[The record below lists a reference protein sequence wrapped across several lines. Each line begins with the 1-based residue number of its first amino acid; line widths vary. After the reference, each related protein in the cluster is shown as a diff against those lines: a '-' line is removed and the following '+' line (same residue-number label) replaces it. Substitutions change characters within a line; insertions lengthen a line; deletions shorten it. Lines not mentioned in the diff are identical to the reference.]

1 MTSSGM
7 ADQGQSQDLA
17 DAPAPDD
24 DRKPDTPA
32 EVSKRSWKYIV
43 KRTLSEFGTDQCTDI
58 AASLTYYAVLSLFPA
73 LIALVSLLGVFGQG
87 RQSADTLL
95 TILASV
101 APADALDVIRE
112 PIEQFST
119 SPSAG
124 FALVAGI
131 AVAIWSASGYVG
143 AFSRAMNRIY
153 EIDEG
158 RTFFKLKPTQLFVTV
173 IGIALLLV
181 SVLIL
186 AISGPITDAVGAAL
200 GLGQTVQLVWSIAKW
215 PLLAAAVVLLI
226 AVLYYFTPNVR
237 QPKFRWMSLGALVA
251 LVAIVVASLGFGFY
265 VTTFSNYAKTY
276 GSLAGIVIFLLWLW
290 LTNLA
295 LLFGAEFD
303 AELERGRQL
312 QAGIAAEANIQL
324 PPRGTRKSQKAALKE
339 MQTVAD
345 GRRIRKSH
353 AAPRP

>member
-1 MTSSGM
+1 MV
-7 ADQGQSQDLA
+7 DNGQSQELA
-17 DAPAPDD
+17 NAPAPDD
-24 DRKPDTPA
+24 ARKPDSPA
-32 EVSKRSWKYIV
+32 EVTKASWKYV
-43 KRTLSEFGTDQCTDI
+43 FKRTFSEFGTDQCTDI
-58 AASLTYYAVLSLFPA
+58 AATLTYYAVLSLFPM

-101 APADALDVIRE
+101 APGDALDVIRG

-119 SPSAG
+119 APSAG

-158 RTFFKLKPTQLFVTV
+158 RSFLKLKPTQLLVT
-173 IGIALLLV
+173 IIAIALLLIV
-181 SVLIL
+181 VLIL

-200 GLGQTVQLVWSIAKW
+200 GLGQTVQLAWSIAKW
-215 PLLAAAVVLLI
+215 PVLAATVVLLI

-237 QPKFRWMSLGALVA
+237 QPKFRWLSLGAMVA

-303 AELERGRQL
+303 AELERARQL
-312 QAGIAAEANIQL
+312 QAGIAAEQNIQL
-324 PPRGTRKSQKAALKE
+324 PPRGTKKSQKAALKE

-345 GRRIRKSH
+345 GRRIRK
-353 AAPRP
+353 ANAGPRD

>member
-1 MTSSGM
+1 M
-7 ADQGQSQDLA
+7 
-17 DAPAPDD
+17 
-24 DRKPDTPA
+24 
-32 EVSKRSWKYIV
+32 
-43 KRTLSEFGTDQCTDI
+43 
-58 AASLTYYAVLSLFPA
+58 LSLFPA

-95 TILASV
+95 SILASV
-101 APADALDVIRE
+101 APASALEVIRA

-124 FALVAGI
+124 FALIAGI
-131 AVAIWSASGYVG
+131 AVAVWSASGYVG

-158 RTFFKLKPTQLFVTV
+158 RSFFKLKPTQLLVTV
-173 IGIALLLV
+173 IGIVLILV
-181 SVLIL
+181 VVLIL
-186 AISGPITDAVGAAL
+186 AVSGPVTDAVGAAL

-215 PLLAAAVVLLI
+215 PLLAAVVVLLI

-251 LVAIVVASLGFGFY
+251 LVAIVIASLGFGFY

-312 QAGIAAEANIQL
+312 QAGIAAEENIQL
-324 PPRGTRKSQKAALKE
+324 PPRGTKKSQKAALKE

-345 GRRIRKSH
+345 GRRIRKAH
-353 AAPRP
+353 AGPPSARP

>member
-1 MTSSGM
+1 MSDT
-7 ADQGQSQDLA
+7 GQSQELT
-17 DAPAPDD
+17 DAPHPDD
-24 DRKPDTPA
+24 DRKPETPA
-32 EVSKRSWKYIV
+32 EVTKTSWKYV
-43 KRTLSEFGTDQCTDI
+43 FKRTLSEFVTDQCTDI
-58 AASLTYYAVLSLFPA
+58 AATLTYYAVLSLFPM

-87 RQSADTLL
+87 RQSADALL

-101 APADALDVIRE
+101 APGDALDVIRG

-158 RTFFKLKPTQLFVTV
+158 RSFLKLKPTQLLVTV
-173 IGIALLLV
+173 ISIALLLLA
-181 SVLIL
+181 VLIL
-186 AISGPITDAVGAAL
+186 VISGPITDAVGAYF

-215 PLLAAAVVLLI
+215 PVLAATVVLLI

-237 QPKFRWMSLGALVA
+237 QPKFRWLSLGAIVA

-265 VTTFSNYAKTY
+265 VTTFSDYAKTY

-312 QAGIAAEANIQL
+312 QAGIAAEQNIQL
-324 PPRGTRKSQKAALKE
+324 PPRGTKMSQKAALKE

-353 AAPRP
+353 AAPRS

>member
-1 MTSSGM
+1 M
-7 ADQGQSQDLA
+7 ADTGQSQELT
-17 DAPAPDD
+17 DAPPPDD
-24 DRKPDTPA
+24 DRKPNTPA
-32 EVSKRSWKYIV
+32 EVTKTSWKYV
-43 KRTLSEFGTDQCTDI
+43 FKRTLSEFGTDQCTDI
-58 AASLTYYAVLSLFPA
+58 AATLTYYAVLSLFPM

-87 RQSADTLL
+87 RQSAETLL

-101 APADALDVIRE
+101 APGDALDVIRG

-158 RTFFKLKPTQLFVTV
+158 RSFLRLKPTQLLVTV
-173 IGIALLLV
+173 IGITLLLV
-181 SVLIL
+181 VVLIL

-200 GLGQTVQLVWSIAKW
+200 GLGQTVQLAWSIAKW
-215 PLLAAAVVLLI
+215 PVLAATVVLLI

-237 QPKFRWMSLGALVA
+237 QPKFRWLSLGALVA

-295 LLFGAEFD
+295 LLLGAEFD

-312 QAGIAAEANIQL
+312 QAGIIAEQNIQL
-324 PPRGTRKSQKAALKE
+324 PPRGTKKSQKAALKE
-339 MQTVAD
+339 MQTVAE
-345 GRRIRKSH
+345 GRRIRK
-353 AAPRP
+353 ANAGPRE

>member
-1 MTSSGM
+1 MV
-7 ADQGQSQDLA
+7 DNGQNQELA

-24 DRKPDTPA
+24 ARKPGSPT
-32 EVSKRSWKYIV
+32 EVTKTSWKYIF

-87 RQSADTLL
+87 KQSADTLL

-101 APADALDVIRE
+101 APGDALEVIRG

-158 RTFFKLKPTQLFVTV
+158 RTFLKLKPTQLLVTV

-181 SVLIL
+181 VVLIL
-186 AISGPITDAVGAAL
+186 AISGPITDAIGAAL
-200 GLGQTVQLVWSIAKW
+200 GLGETVQVVWSIAKW
-215 PLLAAAVVLLI
+215 PLLAATVVLLI

-251 LVAIVVASLGFGFY
+251 LIAIVIASLGFGFY
-265 VTTFSNYAKTY
+265 VTTFSDYAKTY

-312 QAGIAAEANIQL
+312 QAGIAAEQNIQL
-324 PPRGTRKSQKAALKE
+324 PPRGTKKIQKAALKE

-345 GRRIRKSH
+345 GRRMRK
-353 AAPRP
+353 ANADLRP

>member
-1 MTSSGM
+1 MV
-7 ADQGQSQDLA
+7 DEGQSQDLA

-24 DRKPDTPA
+24 DRKPDSPT
-32 EVSKRSWKYIV
+32 EVTKTSWKYV
-43 KRTLSEFGTDQCTDI
+43 AKRTLSEFGTDQCTDI
-58 AASLTYYAVLSLFPA
+58 AATLTYYAVLSLFPA

-87 RQSADTLL
+87 KQSADTLL
-95 TILASV
+95 TILASI
-101 APADALDVIRE
+101 APSDALDVIRG

-158 RTFFKLKPTQLFVTV
+158 RTFLKLKPTQLLVTV

-181 SVLIL
+181 VVLIL
-186 AISGPITDAVGAAL
+186 AISGPVTDAVGAAL
-200 GLGQTVQLVWSIAKW
+200 GLGQTVQVVWSIAKW
-215 PLLAAAVVLLI
+215 PVLAATVVLLI

-237 QPKFRWMSLGALVA
+237 QPKFRWLSLGALVA

-312 QAGIAAEANIQL
+312 QAGIAAEQNIQL
-324 PPRGTRKSQKAALKE
+324 PPRGTKKSQKAALKE

-345 GRRIRKSH
+345 GRRIRKAN
-353 AAPRP
+353 AAPRE

>member
-1 MTSSGM
+1 M
-7 ADQGQSQDLA
+7 ADTGQSQDLT
-17 DAPAPDD
+17 DAPPPDD
-24 DRKPDTPA
+24 DRKPDTPSR
-32 EVSKRSWKYIV
+32 VTKTSWKYV
-43 KRTLSEFGTDQCTDI
+43 FKRTLSEFGTDQCTDI
-58 AASLTYYAVLSLFPA
+58 AATLTYYAVLSLFPM

-95 TILASV
+95 MILASV
-101 APADALDVIRE
+101 APGDALDVIRG

-143 AFSRAMNRIY
+143 AFSRATNRIY

-158 RTFFKLKPTQLFVTV
+158 RSFLKLKPTQLLVTV

-181 SVLIL
+181 VVLIL
-186 AISGPITDAVGAAL
+186 VISGPLTEAVGAYL

-215 PLLAAAVVLLI
+215 PMLAATVVLLI

-237 QPKFRWMSLGALVA
+237 QPKFRWLSLGAVVA
-251 LVAIVVASLGFGFY
+251 LIAIVVASLGFGFY

-312 QAGIAAEANIQL
+312 QAGIAAEENIQL

-353 AAPRP
+353 GAPRH

>member
-1 MTSSGM
+1 M
-7 ADQGQSQDLA
+7 ANKGQSQDLT

-32 EVSKRSWKYIV
+32 EVSKTSWKYV
-43 KRTLSEFGTDQCTDI
+43 FKRTLSEFGTDQCTDI
-58 AASLTYYAVLSLFPA
+58 AATLTYYAVLSLFPM

-95 TILASV
+95 MILASV
-101 APADALDVIRE
+101 APGDALDVIRG

-158 RTFFKLKPTQLFVTV
+158 RSFLKLKPTQLLVTV
-173 IGIALLLV
+173 IGIALMLV
-181 SVLIL
+181 VVLIL

-215 PLLAAAVVLLI
+215 PVLAATVVLLI

-237 QPKFRWMSLGALVA
+237 QPKFRWLSLGAIVA
-251 LVAIVVASLGFGFY
+251 LIAIVVASLGFGFY

-312 QAGIAAEANIQL
+312 QAGIAAEENIQL
-324 PPRGTRKSQKAALKE
+324 PPRGTKKSQKAALKE

-345 GRRIRKSH
+345 GRRIRKSRG
-353 AAPRP
+353 APRD

>member
-1 MTSSGM
+1 MV
-7 ADQGQSQDLA
+7 DNGQSQELA
-17 DAPAPDD
+17 NAPAPDD
-24 DRKPDTPA
+24 ARKPDSPA
-32 EVSKRSWKYIV
+32 EVTKASWKYV
-43 KRTLSEFGTDQCTDI
+43 FKRTFSEFGTDQCTDI
-58 AASLTYYAVLSLFPA
+58 AATLTYYAVLSLFPM

-101 APADALDVIRE
+101 APGDALDVIRG

-119 SPSAG
+119 APSAG

-158 RTFFKLKPTQLFVTV
+158 RSFLKLKPTQLLVTV

-181 SVLIL
+181 VVLIL
-186 AISGPITDAVGAAL
+186 AVSGPITDAVGAAL
-200 GLGQTVQLVWSIAKW
+200 GLGQTVQLAWSIAKW
-215 PLLAAAVVLLI
+215 PVLAATVVLLI

-237 QPKFRWMSLGALVA
+237 QPKFRWLSLGAMVA

-265 VTTFSNYAKTY
+265 VTTFSSYAKTY

-303 AELERGRQL
+303 AELERARQL
-312 QAGIAAEANIQL
+312 QAGIAAEQNIQL
-324 PPRGTRKSQKAALKE
+324 PPRGTKKSRKAALKE

-345 GRRIRKSH
+345 GRRIRK
-353 AAPRP
+353 ANAGPRE

>member
-1 MTSSGM
+1 MV
-7 ADQGQSQDLA
+7 DNGQNQELA

-24 DRKPDTPA
+24 ARKPDSPA
-32 EVSKRSWKYIV
+32 EVTKTSWKYV
-43 KRTLSEFGTDQCTDI
+43 FKRTLSEFGTDQCTDI

-87 RQSADTLL
+87 KQSADTLL
-95 TILASV
+95 GILSSV
-101 APADALDVIRE
+101 APADALDVIRG

-158 RTFFKLKPTQLFVTV
+158 RSFRKLKPTQLLVTV

-181 SVLIL
+181 VVLIL

-200 GLGQTVQLVWSIAKW
+200 GLGQSVQVVWSIAKW

-237 QPKFRWMSLGALVA
+237 QPKFRWLSLGALVA

-290 LTNLA
+290 LANLA

-312 QAGIAAEANIQL
+312 QAGIAAEENIKL
-324 PPRGTRKSQKAALKE
+324 PPRGTKKSRKAALKA
-339 MQTVAD
+339 MQAVAD
-345 GRRIRKSH
+345 GRRIRKAH
-353 AAPRP
+353 THGRP